1 MKKWIKR
8 LFIFLMVLMVGAAAL
23 LATSY
28 YLARRKPG
36 WYKPLV
42 MNSREMEAAANRAVN
57 KIIALHNFADQ
68 AAANDASRQWRQ
80 EHGAATL
87 PAVQPITVSFTQEE
101 LTAFI
106 LRWSLLNSDRVERYV
121 TGPQFVLE
129 DGLIKFACHITDL
142 DQIGVLSLEP
152 SIDPRGRLNLDI
164 VSISAGSLP
173 VPESLIQKHLN
184 KVETTLR
191 HWLPSWQQSA
201 RIGADGANSDA
212 VKAAMSKLLLST
224 LHHRPSSPVLFMPI
238 DSHTTVPVKLTDVSV
253 GKGSISL
260 TVEPLTGD
268 DRKLA
273 LQHIREPYDTATAQ
287 APVNAA
293 SH

>member
-8 LFIFLMVLMVGAAAL
+8 LLICLMVLVVGAAAL

-36 WYKPLV
+36 WYKPLL
-42 MNSREMEAAANRAVN
+42 MDSREMEAAANRALN
-57 KIIALHNFADQ
+57 KMIALHNFADE
-68 AAANDASRQWRQ
+68 AAANDSSRQWRKD
-80 EHGAATL
+80 HGATTL
-87 PAVQPITVSFTQEE
+87 PAVKPITVSFTQEE

-106 LRWSLLNSDRVERYV
+106 LRWSVLNSDRVERYI

-129 DGLIKFACHITDL
+129 DGQIKFACHITEL

-152 SIDPRGRLNLDI
+152 SIDPKGRLNLDI
-164 VSISAGSLP
+164 ASISAGSLP
-173 VPESLIQKHLN
+173 IPESLIQKHLT

-191 HWLPSWQQSA
+191 GWLPTWQQSA
-201 RIGADGANSDA
+201 RVGSDGANSDA
-212 VKAAMSKLLLST
+212 VKAAMSKLLLAT
-224 LHHRPSSPVLFMPI
+224 LHHQPASPVLFMPI
-238 DSHTTVPVKLTDVSV
+238 DSHVTVPVKLTDVSV

-273 LQHIREPYDTATAQ
+273 LQRIREPYDTATAKVDK
-287 APVNAA
+287 P
-293 SH
+293 